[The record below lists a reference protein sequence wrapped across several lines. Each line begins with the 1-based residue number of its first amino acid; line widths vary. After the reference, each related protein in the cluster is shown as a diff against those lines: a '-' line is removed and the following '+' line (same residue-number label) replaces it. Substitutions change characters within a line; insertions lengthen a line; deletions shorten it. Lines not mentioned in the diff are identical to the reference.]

1 MRHLLLLAAVLAL
14 AACGTGAA
22 EDGPDVSGEWQ
33 LRAGTAGGAALPQP
47 PGSTAT
53 VEFTEDRA
61 SGVAFCNRFF
71 APYELDGSSL
81 SVGDVGSTMMA
92 CEPDV
97 MAAESAYLTALAAVD
112 TAAVDGAELVL
123 SGEGVEL
130 RFGPVPTVPDSPLA
144 DTRWVLESLVDGET
158 ASSVQGEPTLHLG
171 AEGTAEFT
179 TSCNG
184 TAGNWRLDG
193 DRVTVEAGVSTL
205 VGCDP
210 SAQIQDEQVV
220 AVLTAGATVAIDG
233 DRLTLTTP
241 DGRGLV
247 YRAEG

>member
-14 AACGTGAA
+14 TACGTGAA

-33 LRAGTAGGAALPQP
+33 LRAGTADGADLPQP

-53 VEFTEDRA
+53 LELATDGAR
-61 SGVAFCNRFF
+61 GTAFCNSWF
-71 APYELDGSSL
+71 AEVRQDGESL
-81 SVGDVGSTMMA
+81 SFDDIGRTEMG

-97 MAAESAYLTALAAVD
+97 MAAESAYLSALAVVD
-112 TAAVDGAELVL
+112 TAAVDGGELVL
-123 SGEGVEL
+123 TGGGVEL
-130 RFGPVPTVPDSPLA
+130 RFGPAPTVTDRPLEG
-144 DTRWVLESLVDGET
+144 TRWVLESLVDGET
-158 ASSVQGEPTLHLG
+158 ASSVQGEPTLQLG
-171 AEGTAEFT
+171 ADGTAAFT

-184 TAGNWRLDG
+184 TAGVWRREG
-193 DRVTVEAGVSTL
+193 DVLTVEPGASSL

-210 SAQIQDEQVV
+210 SAQVQDQQVV

-233 DRLTLTTP
+233 DRLTLTAP

-247 YRAEG
+247 YRAG